1 MDALSPKPDSMTIGQ
16 EFRRSWKPMIAVV
29 LGICFGSVP
38 AYSLGAFIQPL
49 SEEFGWSV
57 TQVTGWMLAWSTGAI
72 CAAPVAGY
80 LADRKGAKG
89 VALISLFIL
98 ALILAA
104 SALWVETLAHYYISG
119 FAIGAIVSGTS
130 AITYGRIV
138 SSLFSSGLGTA
149 LGIMST
155 GIGASAI
162 IGPRLMQAIIDAYDW
177 RVAFFVQGAFAIAIL
192 PLLGWWLREG
202 HREQMIAN
210 RAPRG
215 EGYTLRAA
223 MHMPVFWVLSAGALL
238 YGICVGGVSVNL
250 MPFLATL
257 GVGRADAAAAVGLF
271 GFATVCGRFLT
282 GIIIDRVRIHAS
294 VLMAIVLTAEAMAF
308 VLLAYGGGGYA
319 MLIALPIFGFA
330 VGAEADCLAYC
341 TVRIFGRRNY
351 GSIFGI
357 LGIVMLYIGTGI
369 GPVLFSLSQEMFDS
383 YAIAFNIW
391 TALALLAVPLFLWA
405 ARVPFFVPSKPSS

>member
-1 MDALSPKPDSMTIGQ
+1 MVG
-16 EFRRSWKPMIAVV
+16 VV

-57 TQVTGWMLAWSTGAI
+57 TQITGWMLCWSTGAI
-72 CAAPVAGY
+72 ASAPVAGH
-80 LADRKGAKG
+80 LADRVGAKG
-89 VALISLFIL
+89 VALVSLLLL
-98 ALILAA
+98 AVVLAA
-104 SALWVETLAHYYISG
+104 TGLLVKTLPLYYFSG

-138 SSLFSSGLGTA
+138 SSLFSAGLGTA
-149 LGIMST
+149 LGLMST

-177 RVAFFVQGAFAIAIL
+177 RTAFFVQAVFPILIL
-192 PLLGWWLREG
+192 PLLAAWLREG
-202 HREQMIAN
+202 HKDQMVAN
-210 RAPRG
+210 RAPKG
-215 EGYTLRAA
+215 EGYTLAAA
-223 MHMPVFWVLSAGALL
+223 MRMPVFWVLSVGSLL

-250 MPFLATL
+250 MPFLGTE
-257 GVGRADAAAAVGLF
+257 GMSRAEAASALGLF
-271 GFATVCGRFLT
+271 GFATVSGRFLT

-294 VLMAIVLTAEAMAF
+294 VLMAIVLAAEAGAF
-308 VLLAYGGGGYA
+308 LLLAYGGGGMA
-319 MLIALPIFGFA
+319 VLVALPIFGFA

-351 GSIFGI
+351 GSIFGL

-369 GPVLFSLSQEMFDS
+369 GPVLFSLAQERSGS
-383 YAIAFNIW
+383 YVFAFNIW
-391 TALALLAVPLFLWA
+391 TTLALLAVPAFLWVS
-405 ARVPFFVPSKPSS
+405 RVPFFKGSSHTH